1 MKSKIISIS
10 VLMVLIIN
18 AVTISIAYEDR
29 NSKSEIIEIKKVFS
43 EPHFNENGRYLMA
56 KIDNIDSYIAEAGRP
71 LLPFEP
77 IKITFPLGTKI
88 GKIDVFHSPVK
99 EIRLNR
105 KIVPA
110 IPFPMNMKNEDHK
123 MKEDESIYNSFSSYP
138 EKWFSYSLGGGIEN
152 GKHVTILN
160 LYVYPMKYVPK
171 ENIVQYVENIKIR
184 MEVFPKSTFVSN
196 EEYDLLVLSPEE
208 FADELSPLIEHKNN
222 NNVSS
227 ILVTLNNIPMNGR
240 DKQEDIK
247 YYIKDAIE
255 KWGIRYVMLVG
266 GKDEF
271 PVRYTH
277 ITYAYG
283 NEIIDDEVFVSD
295 LYYAD
300 IYDENEEFSSW
311 DTNNNDLFGEYDWQ
325 NTGST
330 DDVDLYPDVY
340 VGRLACVDENE
351 VRTAVEKIIRY
362 ENMKAYGEPWFSNV
376 VVIGGD
382 TSPNDDEDIDEGEYI
397 GQKILDTMEGY
408 NGIKIWASNNEVKY
422 ASNINSAI
430 ENGAGFVS
438 FSGHGTPTSWATH
451 PHNKEGWIP
460 YGGYKNSN
468 IEALTNSEKLP
479 IVIIDACSNS
489 KFDEI
494 SNCFGWTFVSNE
506 NGGAIA
512 TIGNSALSW
521 GYSGSY
527 TIRGLSGFMELGAFK
542 SYKNGA
548 KTFGEIWGETVNS
561 YLNQVGARRALDYK
575 TVEEWQAFGDPS
587 LQISSPSL
595 PPNKP
600 DKPEGT
606 TSGKKGIEYSFT
618 TSATDPDGDDIYYLF
633 DWGDGSVTDWLGPY
647 KSGEKVNASH
657 SWDKRGTYEIKVKAK
672 DEYGSQSE
680 WSEPLEIK
688 IKFTFNSLLNK
699 ISEIF
704 GGIIYMFLRN
714 LIYGLK

>member
-1 MKSKIISIS
+1 MKSKVISTV
-10 VLMVLIIN
+10 VLGFVLIN
-18 AVTISIAYEDR
+18 AVAISIAHE
-29 NSKSEIIEIKKVFS
+29 NSGVKIIEMEEIFS
-43 EPHFNENGRYLMA
+43 NPHFTENGEYLMA
-56 KIDNIDSYIAEAGRP
+56 KMDGTDSYMAEVGRP
-71 LLPFEP
+71 LIPF
-77 IKITFPLGTKI
+77 KTVKMTFPLGTKI
-88 GKIDVFHSPVK
+88 GKIDVFHSEEK
-99 EIRLNR
+99 EIELNK
-105 KIVPA
+105 KIMPA
-110 IPFPMNMKNEDHK
+110 FPIPLNMKSNDYK
-123 MKEDESIYNSFSSYP
+123 IKEDESIYSSFSPYP
-138 EKWFSYSLGGGIEN
+138 EEWFSYSLGGGIED

-160 LYVYPMKYVPK
+160 LYIYPIKYIPK
-171 ENIVQYVENIKIR
+171 ENVVRYVERIKIK
-184 MEVFPKSTFVSN
+184 MKVFPQSILMPQN
-196 EEYDLLVLSPEE
+196 EYDLLVLSPEE
-208 FADELSPLIEHKNN
+208 FSDELSPLIEHKNN
-222 NNVSS
+222 NNISS

-255 KWGIRYVMLVG
+255 NWGVRYVLLVG
-266 GKDEF
+266 GENKF
-271 PVRYTH
+271 PVRYAH
-277 ITYAYG
+277 VTYAYG

-300 IYDENEEFSSW
+300 IYDGNGEFSTW

-340 VGRLACVDENE
+340 IGRLACVDENE
-351 VRTAVEKIIRY
+351 VRIAVEKIIKY
-362 ENMKAYGEPWFSNV
+362 ENMRAYGEPWFSNV
-376 VVIGGD
+376 VVVGGD
-382 TSPNDDEDIDEGEYI
+382 TSPNDDEGIDEGEYI
-397 GQKILDTMEGY
+397 GEKILETMEGF

-438 FSGHGTPTSWATH
+438 FSGHGSPTSWATH
-451 PHNKEGWIP
+451 LHNKEGWVP

-468 IEALTNSEKLP
+468 IEALANSEKLP

-494 SNCFGWTFVSNE
+494 SNCFGWTFITNE

-521 GYSGSY
+521 GYVGSY
-527 TIRGLSGFMELGAFK
+527 TIKGLSGFMELNAFN

-548 KTFGEIWGETVNS
+548 KTFGEIWGDTISN
-561 YLNQVGARRALDYK
+561 YLSKVGARYALDYK

-600 DKPEGT
+600 DKPDGI
-606 TSGKKGIEYSFT
+606 TSGKRGIEYSFT
-618 TSATDPDGDDIYYLF
+618 TSATDPEGDNIYYLF
-633 DWGDGSVTDWLGPY
+633 DWGDGTTTDWLGPY

-657 SWDKRGTYEIKVKAK
+657 SWERRGSYEIRVKAK
-672 DEYGSQSE
+672 DEYGGQSE
-680 WSEPLEIK
+680 WSDPLEIK
-688 IKFTFNSLLNK
+688 IKFTFNPLLNK

-704 GGIIYMFLRN
+704 GDIIYILLRN
-714 LIYGLK
+714 LIYGLR

>member
-1 MKSKIISIS
+1 MKSKVIS
-10 VLMVLIIN
+10 VAVLMFLLIN
-18 AVTISIAYEDR
+18 AMAISIAYE
-29 NSKSEIIEIKKVFS
+29 NSRAKVIEIKEFFS
-43 EPHFNENGRYLMA
+43 KPHFTENGKYLMA
-56 KIDNIDSYIAEAGRP
+56 KLDGTNSYVAETGRP
-71 LLPFEP
+71 LIPF
-77 IKITFPLGTKI
+77 KSLKMTFPLGTKI

-99 EIRLNR
+99 EIELDK
-105 KIVPA
+105 KIIPA
-110 IPFPMNMKNEDHK
+110 MPFPLNMKDYEYK
-123 MKEDESIYNSFSSYP
+123 IKEDESIYNSFSPYP
-138 EKWFSYSLGGGIEN
+138 AEWFSYSLGGGIED

-160 LYVYPMKYVPK
+160 LYIHPMRYISK
-171 ENIVQYVENIKIR
+171 ENVVRYVEEIKVR
-184 MEVFPKSTFVSN
+184 MEVYPQSLLAPKD
-196 EEYDLLVLSPEE
+196 EYDLLVLSPEE
-208 FADELSPLIEHKNN
+208 FSDELSPLIEHKNSN
-222 NNVSS
+222 NISS

-255 KWGIRYVMLVG
+255 NWGIRYVLLVG
-266 GKDEF
+266 GENKF

-277 ITYAYG
+277 VTYAYG

-300 IYDENEEFSSW
+300 IYDENGEFSSW

-340 VGRLACVDENE
+340 IGRLACVDENE
-351 VRTAVEKIIRY
+351 LMTAVEKIIRY
-362 ENMKAYGEPWFSNV
+362 EEMKAYGEAWFSNV

-382 TSPNDDEDIDEGEYI
+382 TSPNDNEGIDEGEYI
-397 GQKILDTMEGY
+397 GQKILDTMEGF
-408 NGIKIWASNNEVKY
+408 NGVKIWASNNEVKY

-438 FSGHGTPTSWATH
+438 FSGHGSPTSWATH
-451 PHNKEGWIP
+451 PHNKDGWIP

-468 IEALTNSEKLP
+468 IETLTNSEKLP

-494 SNCFGWTFVSNE
+494 SNCFGWTFITNE

-521 GYSGSY
+521 GYTGSY
-527 TIRGLSGFMELGAFK
+527 TIKGLSGFMELGAFK

-548 KTFGEIWGETVNS
+548 KTFGEMWGETVKS
-561 YLNQVGARRALDYK
+561 YLSEVGARYALDYK

-600 DKPEGT
+600 EKPDGV
-606 TSGKKGIEYSFT
+606 TSGKKGVEYSFT
-618 TSATDPDGDDIYYLF
+618 TSATDPEGDNIYYLF
-633 DWGDGSVTDWLGPY
+633 DWGDGTTSGWLGPY

-657 SWDKRGTYEIKVKAK
+657 SWESRGSYEIKVKAK
-672 DEYGSQSE
+672 DEYGGQSE

-688 IKFTFNSLLNK
+688 IKFTFNPLLNK
-699 ISEIF
+699 ISGIF
-704 GGIIYMFLRN
+704 RDIIYILLRN